1 MSSYNRMLIHRV
13 AAWFGMEHNVD
24 STVQCVIVNT
34 IKATRLPE
42 VSEIVFGL
50 SMLNVTLTGDLWF
63 VFRFRFAL
71 RVCSLIHLVM
81 KRPAVK
87 VF

>member
-34 IKATRLPE
+34 AKTTRLPE
-42 VSEIVFGL
+42 VNYLF
-50 SMLNVTLTGDLWF
+50 
-63 VFRFRFAL
+63 
-71 RVCSLIHLVM
+71 
-81 KRPAVK
+81 
-87 VF
+87 